1 MIRAKKRFGQNFLK
15 DELVLNKIKQV
26 IPNNTNDIVE
36 IGCGMGDLTAKLLE
50 VSSKKR
56 VIGYEIDKSL
66 YSLLCKNFD
75 LQLQQRLFNLT
86 LCDVVHY
93 WQEHKTLSSNKYDLV
108 ANLPYNIGT
117 KIVLKALCD
126 DNCQSLIVM
135 LQLEVAKK
143 FLARPKDKDFSALG
157 VISSLACDN
166 RSEVAFVDRASFEP
180 APNVDSMVICLQK
193 NKDIDKKDNITTNEE
208 FKKFLK
214 ICFLAPRK
222 KMITSL
228 KGKYN
233 LGKIKEIFKQ
243 IALNESI
250 RSHEIT
256 PAEYVNLFK
265 KLHH

>member
-1 MIRAKKRFGQNFLK
+1 MIRAKKQFGQNFLK
-15 DELVLNKIKQV
+15 DEFVLNKIKQA

-50 VSSKKR
+50 AVNGTKK

-75 LQLQQRLFNLT
+75 LQLQQGLFNLT

-93 WQEHKTLSSNKYDLV
+93 WQEHKTLSLNKYDLV
-108 ANLPYNIGT
+108 ANLPYNVGT
-117 KIVLKALCD
+117 RIVLNALSD

-143 FLARPKDKDFSALG
+143 FLANPRDKTFSALG
-157 VISSLACDN
+157 VISSLACEH
-166 RSEVAFVDRASFEP
+166 RSEVVFVDRASFEP

-193 NKDIDKKDNITTNEE
+193 YQNTDKKDNIHTNKE

-222 KMITSL
+222 KLIASL
-228 KGKYN
+228 KSKYN

-243 IALNESI
+243 MALNENI

-256 PAEYVNLFK
+256 PAEYVSLFN
-265 KLHH
+265 KL